1 MKSQTR
7 EKENNYM
14 SYNKCIFVGRILK
27 DLDLRTTNSGKS
39 FLSFAIGVQRDY
51 KDKNAKY
58 PESDIVNLRA
68 WNGTAEIIAKFCTRG
83 DVVLASGRY
92 CVDKYEKDGVQK
104 TINYI
109 NVESVEFLR
118 ASGANT
124 CSGFKKFKQENIT
137 NSFDS
142 MGEEMPSVESLDW

>member
-1 MKSQTR
+1 MKYCPYERMDR
-7 EKENNYM
+7 EINQQM
-14 SYNKCIFVGRILK
+14 FSM
-27 DLDLRTTNSGKS
+27 
-39 FLSFAIGVQRDY
+39 
-51 KDKNAKY
+51 KY
-58 PESDIVNLRA
+58 F
-68 WNGTAEIIAKFCTRG
+68 AEIIAKFCTRG
-83 DVVLASGRY
+83 DVVLVSGRY
-92 CVDKYEKDGVQK
+92 CVDKYEKDGMQK